1 MTAGDELLAQAIA
14 SFQAGQLDD
23 AERQFK
29 VLLAQEPNHLAG
41 LNLLGI
47 VLTAVRKYDEAERTI
62 RAAIAV
68 KGNSD
73 ATHHNHG
80 MVLKALM
87 RPDQA
92 LAAFDRALAINPAA
106 AGSWGMRGAVL
117 NELGRHGE
125 AIDSADRALQINGN
139 SAEAWY
145 TRGVACS
152 ALKQPEEAATAFD
165 KAIGLKPDFV
175 QAWLGLASILSLA
188 KQSEDALTAYDRALA
203 LTADLPEAWLGR
215 ALSLAQLKR
224 APEAVAAYR
233 DAVKHGVDAEQ
244 VNYHLAALGA
254 GPPPAAAP
262 AMNMIAVFDQY
273 AETFDQHLVESLNYK
288 IPVEMAAAVKRYAAK
303 DGLDILDLGCG
314 TGLVGEQLSP
324 LKRSMTGVDLSP
336 KMLAKAK
343 VRRIYDKLIQSELIQ
358 FLDAQG
364 ATYDVAVCADVFI
377 YIGDLAPV
385 FGGVRRALKENGVFC
400 FSVEASEDRDV
411 VVRESFRFAHSAAYI
426 ERLARENRFSIEE
439 LTPAVIRRDSEAT
452 IGGYLVVLRRIG

>member
-1 MTAGDELLAQAIA
+1 MTAIDDLLTQAIVA
-14 SFQAGQLDD
+14 FQAGQLDD
-23 AERQFK
+23 AERHFK
-29 VLLAQEPNHLAG
+29 TVLAQEPNHLAG

-47 VLTAVRKYDEAERTI
+47 VLTAVRKFDEAERTI

-68 KGNSD
+68 NGNSD

-80 MVLKALM
+80 MVLKALG
-87 RPDQA
+87 RPEQA

-106 AGSWGMRGAVL
+106 GESWAMRGAVL

-139 SAEAWY
+139 SAEAWHA
-145 TRGVACS
+145 RGVACS
-152 ALKQPEEAATAFD
+152 VLKQPEEAATAFD
-165 KAIGLKPDFV
+165 RAIGLKPNFV

-188 KQSEDALTAYDRALA
+188 KQSEDALTAYDRALS

-224 APEAVAAYR
+224 TPEAIAAYR
-233 DAVKHGVDAEQ
+233 DAIKHGVDADQ

-262 AMNMIAVFDQY
+262 PMNMIAVFDQY
-273 AETFDQHLVESLNYK
+273 AETFDQHLVDGLNYK
-288 IPVEMAAAVKRYAAK
+288 IPVEISAAVKRYAAK

-314 TGLVGEQLSP
+314 TGLVGEQLAP
-324 LKRSMTGVDLSP
+324 IKRSMTGVDLSP
-336 KMLAKAK
+336 KMLAKAE
-343 VRRIYDKLIQSELIQ
+343 VRRIYDKLIQAELIQ
-358 FLDAQG
+358 FLNAQN

-385 FGGVRRALKENGVFC
+385 FAGVRRALKENGLFC
-400 FSVEASEDRDV
+400 FSVEASDDSDV

-426 ERLARENRFSIEE
+426 ERLAQENQFSIEE
-439 LTPAVIRRDSEAT
+439 LTPTVIRQDKQAT
-452 IGGYLVVLRRIG
+452 IEGYLVVLRRIG

>member
-1 MTAGDELLAQAIA
+1 MTTGNELLTQAIA
-14 SFQAGQLDD
+14 AFQTGQLDD
-23 AERQFK
+23 AERHFK
-29 VLLAQEPNHLAG
+29 ALLAQEPAHLAG

-68 KGNSD
+68 NGNSD

-80 MVLKALM
+80 VVLKALG
-87 RPDQA
+87 RPDHA
-92 LAAFDRALAINPAA
+92 LAALDRALAINPAA
-106 AGSWGMRGAVL
+106 AESWALRGAVL

-125 AIDSADRALQINGN
+125 AIASSDRALQINAN
-139 SAEAWY
+139 SAEAWNA
-145 TRGVACS
+145 RGVACS
-152 ALKQPEEAATAFD
+152 VLKQPDEAATAFD
-165 KAIGLKPDFV
+165 RAIGLKPDFV

-188 KQSEDALTAYDRALA
+188 KQSEDALTAYDKALS

-215 ALSLAQLKR
+215 ALSLAQMKR
-224 APEAVAAYR
+224 TPEAIAAYR

-262 AMNMIAVFDQY
+262 PLNMIAVFDQY

-288 IPVEMAAAVKRYAAK
+288 IPVEIAAAVKRCVAK

-314 TGLVGEQLSP
+314 TGLVGEQLAP
-324 LKRSMTGVDLSP
+324 LKRAMTGVDLSP
-336 KMLAKAK
+336 KMLEKAK
-343 VRRIYDKLIQSELIQ
+343 QRGIYDTLIQAELIQ
-358 FLDAQG
+358 FLNAQS

-385 FGGVRRALKENGVFC
+385 FRGVRRALKENGAFC
-400 FSVEASEDRDV
+400 FSIEASEDSDI
-411 VVRESFRFAHSAAYI
+411 VVRDSFRFAHSAAYI
-426 ERLARENRFSIEE
+426 ERLAQETRFAAEE
-439 LTPAVIRRDSEAT
+439 LTPTIIRRDSEAT
-452 IGGYLVVLRRIG
+452 IDGYLVVLRPIG

>member
-1 MTAGDELLAQAIA
+1 MTTSDELLTQAIA
-14 SFQAGQLDD
+14 AFQQGQLDD
-23 AERQFK
+23 AERRFK
-29 VLLAQEPNHLAG
+29 TVLAQEPNHLAG

-47 VLTAVRKYDEAERTI
+47 VLTGARKYDEAERTI

-68 KGNSD
+68 NGNSD

-80 MVLKALM
+80 FVLKALG
-87 RPDQA
+87 RPHHA
-92 LAAFDRALAINPAA
+92 LAALDRALAINPAA
-106 AGSWGMRGAVL
+106 AGSWALRGAVL

-125 AIDSADRALQINGN
+125 ANASSDRALQIDGN

-145 TRGVACS
+145 ARGVACS
-152 ALKQPEEAATAFD
+152 ALKQPEEGAMAFD
-165 KAIGLKPDFV
+165 RAIGIKPDFV

-224 APEAVAAYR
+224 TPEAVAAYK
-233 DAVKHGVDAEQ
+233 DAVAHGVDAEQ

-262 AMNMIAVFDQY
+262 AMNMVAVFDQY
-273 AETFDQHLVESLNYK
+273 AETFDKHLVDSLNYR
-288 IPVEMAAAVKRYAAK
+288 IPAEMADAVKRFVTK
-303 DGLDILDLGCG
+303 SGLDILDLGCG
-314 TGLVGEQLSP
+314 TGLVGEQLAP
-324 LKRSMTGVDLSP
+324 LKRTMTGVDLSP
-336 KMLAKAK
+336 KMLDKA
-343 VRRIYDKLIQSELIQ
+343 RQRGIYDKLIQAELIQ
-358 FLDAQG
+358 FLNTQS

-385 FGGVRRALKENGVFC
+385 FRGVRRALKENGVFC
-400 FSVEASEDRDV
+400 FSLEASTESDV

-426 ERLARENRFSIEE
+426 KRLAQENRFAVEE
-439 LTPAVIRRDSEAT
+439 LTPTVIRQDSQAT
-452 IGGYLVVLRRIG
+452 IEGYLVLLRRIG